1 MLAIALARQ
10 PRLLLADEPTTAL
23 DVTIQAQ
30 ILRLLVTLQRELG
43 MALILVTH
51 DLGVVYQAVDR
62 VAVMYAGEIVEL
74 ARDGRA
80 LRPAE
85 PPVHDRPDPVDS
97 QRRPPASADADPG
110 LAAGPGR
117 ARAGDA
123 RSPRAAPGSPPS
135 AWPATS
141 RCSPWAPTTG
151 AGASASTS
159 WRRPDRAGAGW
170 ERRASP
176 PLLEVRDL
184 VKHFPLPHTLLDVA
198 LRRAPEHVRAV
209 DGVSFTLARGRTLG
223 LVGESGCG
231 KSTLG
236 RCLLRLYDA
245 DRGEVRFDGVDLM
258 GLAEAELAPYRK
270 RMQVV
275 FQDPYASLN
284 PRQRVDRML
293 HEVLEVH
300 AIGTPADRRRRVDE
314 LLVQVGLSPADGRK
328 YPGEFSGGQRQRI
341 GIARALAVEPEL
353 LIADEP
359 LSALDV
365 SIQAQIL
372 QLLLDLRESL
382 GLTMIFISHDLRVVR
397 YLSDEVAVM
406 YLGRIVERAPTAEL
420 FARPQHPYTMALLS
434 AVPEVGGARREP
446 TPIEGEPPS
455 AVRIPSGCRFHPRCP
470 WKVER
475 CVRESPELDELAPGH
490 LVACHVA
497 AARPATLTPSA
508 NRPKDAGERP
518 GS

>member
-1 MLAIALARQ
+1 M
-10 PRLLLADEPTTAL
+10 
-23 DVTIQAQ
+23 
-30 ILRLLVTLQRELG
+30 G
-43 MALILVTH
+43 
-51 DLGVVYQAVDR
+51 
-62 VAVMYAGEIVEL
+62 
-74 ARDGRA
+74 
-80 LRPAE
+80 
-85 PPVHDRPDPVDS
+85 
-97 QRRPPASADADPG
+97 
-110 LAAGPGR
+110 
-117 ARAGDA
+117 
-123 RSPRAAPGSPPS
+123 APL
-135 AWPATS
+135 
-141 RCSPWAPTTG
+141 
-151 AGASASTS
+151 
-159 WRRPDRAGAGW
+159 
-170 ERRASP
+170 SP

-209 DGVSFTLARGRTLG
+209 DGVSFTLRRGRTLG

-245 DRGEVRFDGVDLM
+245 DRGEIRFDGVDLM
-258 GLAEAELAPYRK
+258 GLTETALAPYRK

-284 PRQRVDRML
+284 PRQRVDRTL
-293 HEVLEVH
+293 HEVLQVH
-300 AIGTPADRRRRVDE
+300 AIGAPADRRRRVDE

-406 YLGRIVERAPTAEL
+406 YLGRIVEHAPTAEL

-434 AVPEVGGARREP
+434 AVPEVGGDRREP

-455 AVRIPSGCRFHPRCP
+455 AVRIPGGCRFHPRCP
-470 WKVER
+470 WKVDR
-475 CVRESPELDELAPGH
+475 CLRESPELVELGPAH
-490 LVACHVA
+490 VVACHVA
-497 AARPATLTPSA
+497 ATGRRRP
-508 NRPKDAGERP
+508 
-518 GS
+518 